1 MKIRNLSICLL
12 ILTLLLAG
20 CGPADLPPDVP
31 AVEEAAPV
39 VESAPEEEPTEVV
52 NGAALNITGIWQGV
66 LMHELVEG
74 GCPPTPTQQGTVL
87 IEQVGSAVTMQFSD
101 GFTCSPLEACDFTG
115 VVEGMN
121 YTASN
126 GGIADSE
133 GGTYTTAMTVAFS
146 PDAESA
152 TGSGTSTYQ
161 HPEMQCEWITSLSLI
176 RTSGE

>member
-1 MKIRNLSICLL
+1 MKIRILSICLL
-12 ILTLLLAG
+12 ILTLLLAS
-20 CGPADLPPDVP
+20 CGGADPQPAAL
-31 AVEEAAPV
+31 AGEEAAPA
-39 VESAPEEEPTEVV
+39 VESAPEEEPTEAV

-74 GCPPTPTQQGTVL
+74 GCPPTPTQQGTVS
-87 IEQVGSAVTMQFSD
+87 IEQVGPAVTMQFGE

-115 VVEGMN
+115 IVEGMN

-133 GGTYTTAMTVAFS
+133 GGTYTTTMTVTFS

-176 RTSGE
+176 RTGGD